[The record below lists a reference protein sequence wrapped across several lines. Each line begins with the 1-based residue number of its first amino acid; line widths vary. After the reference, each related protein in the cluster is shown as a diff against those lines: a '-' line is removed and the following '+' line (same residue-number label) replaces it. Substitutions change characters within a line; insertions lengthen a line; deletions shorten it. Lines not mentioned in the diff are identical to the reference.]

1 MRLRVTKAAAL
12 LIVAASGTSVGAA
25 DDAGR
30 DVGHDIS
37 ARPHAASAWGGLQ
50 NRELVPEGSVLP
62 ANAIDTTEIRDVVV
76 EADAPDNRPLPY
88 YRIGKGTYF
97 LFGNIAHLDK
107 KNRGW
112 NGNAGFIVT
121 AQGVI
126 VIDTLGTPNLGR
138 RLIATIASVTDSPI
152 RYVIVTHN
160 HPDHAYGAAAF
171 QELEGATVIAHA
183 GTRDY
188 THSADMQRSV
198 AYRRE
203 LLPRDMQGFEPLEAD
218 RYIGGERFGKARIQL
233 GDQRLDI
240 YNSGKHHSYGDLVV
254 YQVDERILWISDL
267 AFNQRTTYMGDGDSL
282 QILEALDWMMRTF
295 PDAAL
300 MVPGHGSVQS
310 PPFSMVAR
318 TRDYV
323 ERMREAMRRAVDN
336 GVSLLDAT
344 EQVDFD
350 DWKDARLY
358 ESNQRANANFVYRE
372 MEQAYFGE

>member
-1 MRLRVTKAAAL
+1 MARISIAPAL
-12 LIVAASGTSVGAA
+12 VIIAASSGAA
-25 DDAGR
+25 WAADEAAQEAE
-30 DVGHDIS
+30 V
-37 ARPHAASAWGGLQ
+37 ARAHAAGARGGSQ
-50 NRELVPEGSVLP
+50 NREVVPEGSVLP
-62 ANAIDTTEIRDVVV
+62 ANAIDTTEIPDVVV

-88 YRIGKGTYF
+88 YRIGKATYF
-97 LFGNIAHLDK
+97 LFGNIAHLDE

-126 VIDTLGTPNLGR
+126 VIDTLGTPKLGR

-160 HPDHAYGAAAF
+160 HPDHAYGAGAF
-171 QELEGATVIAHA
+171 QELEGVTVIGHA
-183 GTRDY
+183 GTGDY
-188 THSADMQRSV
+188 THSAEMQRSV

-203 LLPRDMQGFEPLEAD
+203 LLPQDMQGFEPLEPD

-254 YQVDERILWISDL
+254 HQVDEKILWVADL

-282 QILEALDWMMRTF
+282 QILEAQDWMMRTF
-295 PDAAL
+295 PDVAL

-318 TRDYV
+318 THDYV
-323 ERMREAMRRAVDN
+323 ERLREAMRRAVDN

-350 DWKDARLY
+350 DWKHARLY

>member
-1 MRLRVTKAAAL
+1 MMLRITIAAAL
-12 LIVAASGTSVGAA
+12 LIVAASTRPAWAA
-25 DDAGR
+25 G
-30 DVGHDIS
+30 VY
-37 ARPHAASAWGGLQ
+37 GGLQ
-50 NRELVPEGSVLP
+50 NRELVREGSVLP
-62 ANAIDTTEIRDVVV
+62 ANAIDTTEIPDVVV
-76 EADAPDNRPLPY
+76 EAGAPDNRPLPY
-88 YRIGKGTYF
+88 YRIGKATYF
-97 LFGNIAHLDK
+97 LLGNIAHLDE

-126 VIDTLGTPNLGR
+126 VIDTLGTPKLGR

-160 HPDHAYGAAAF
+160 HPDHAYGAGAF
-171 QELEGATVIAHA
+171 QELEGVTVIAHA
-183 GTRDY
+183 GTGDY
-188 THSADMQRSV
+188 THSAEMQRSV

-203 LLPRDMQGFEPLEAD
+203 LLPQDMQGFEPLEPD

-254 YQVDERILWISDL
+254 HQVDEKILWIADL

-282 QILEALDWMMRTF
+282 QILEAQDWMVRTF
-295 PDAAL
+295 PDVAL

-318 TRDYV
+318 THDYV

-372 MEQAYFGE
+372 MEQAYFGD